1 MKKSFVIAGMGLA
14 SLHTPAQS
22 SADATGF
29 PDGQFRAGVR
39 IHTALESDRE
49 RWDDYVFAHPLG
61 GPYHLFA
68 WKRAVERAY
77 YHECPYLMAEDWQGV
92 IRGVF
97 PLVLMKPPLLR
108 PVLVSLPFCD
118 YGGVLSDGPEAARE
132 LVSSAL
138 ELAGSHRAEPDIRC
152 RLEEPVL
159 GESPQFAVSN
169 FKVRMVLDL
178 PDSAEELWNGFKS
191 KLRSQIRKPGKE
203 GLEFRIGS
211 LELLDDFY
219 NVFRRTMKD
228 LGSPVHAK
236 RWFECVLDAYGR
248 QARIGMVYRG
258 GTPVA
263 GGVLL
268 ECRSTIT
275 VPWASAL
282 REYNHLSPNMLL
294 YWGFLEHACTGGFKL
309 FDLGR
314 STPDEGT
321 YRFKQQWGARPE
333 PLFWYSPLGRRE
345 DPAPAS
351 KNGARKLA
359 EKAWSR
365 LPQAMADMLG
375 PIVRKFISL

>member
-1 MKKSFVIAGMGLA
+1 MPITVYRAE
-14 SLHTPAQS
+14 QS
-22 SADATGF
+22 D
-29 PDGQFRAGVR
+29 QK
-39 IHTALESDRE
+39 
-49 RWDDYVFAHPLG
+49 RWDEYVLSHPMG

-68 WKRAVERAY
+68 WKRAVENAY
-77 YHECPYLMAEDWQGV
+77 YHECPYLMAEDGQRV

-138 ELAGSHRAEPDIRC
+138 ELAKSHRAEPDIRC

-219 NVFRRTMKD
+219 NVFRHTMKD

-236 RWFECVLDAYGR
+236 RWFECVLEAFADRARVGVVHLRGR
-248 QARIGMVYRG
+248 A
-258 GTPVA
+258 VA
-263 GGVLL
+263 AGIAL
-268 ECRSTIT
+268 ECGRTLTI
-275 VPWASAL
+275 PWASTL
-282 REYNHLSPNMLL
+282 REYNHLSSNMLL

-309 FDLGR
+309 FDFGR

-333 PLFWYSPLGRRE
+333 PLFWYSPSGRRE
-345 DPAPAS
+345 EPAPAS

-365 LPQAMADMLG
+365 LPQTVADTLG
-375 PIVRKFISL
+375 PKVRKFISL